1 MHNFDK
7 TKEIEQKK
15 QEEIE
20 SDIQNIK
27 NQIKSLLKC
36 DICNINFDLNIH
48 MPMVAKCGHT
58 YCKKCIY
65 NGGSKESYGK
75 CPIDNIHHVLG
86 IESCVP
92 NLKLEVIIKQIFNYS
107 EPKIKEKKIIC
118 FNHEIKLNNNSK
130 EKVDENKLFRSN
142 SGNKNFNFLSGHDE
156 LFNNVFTD
164 KKNKTITNF
173 KINKNKEKKICN
185 LKLYNNDNVDV
196 IEELNVMTD
205 DKINFTGENKIND
218 ESIETIP
225 INDEKSNANIS
236 FKDEFNELL
245 NKKSSKK
252 IISDENIKNNEDKT
266 NNEAINNDNN
276 HDNYNS
282 NKMNMSGGNI
292 NNNDENNNSHDNF
305 SKHSSVNNNKI
316 YENNN
321 NEIINKKNINNKLI
335 NDNESKE
342 INNDINKN
350 INNNIINKGINNNKN
365 SFLSEIQRNSINFMK
380 KKKKIEIDAIDEI
393 DEYFLRPRTITFSKN
408 IDKEKKTEK
417 KPDNKNIAK
426 KIENYNIKNAMK
438 EIKKLSVYEKIS
450 FKKRKTISQ
459 ENIYRNRKMSIKIN
473 TKNKSEEKGREKI
486 NNLKNF
492 EKEQMKGNI
501 DKDKKEI
508 NDEKEDNNI
517 SDIYLEDEKNK
528 PSEQKYRILSKKIG
542 LKKHPENDINHSNS
556 NSNDNSNCNSPS
568 PINCKNN
575 SEEKNNFV
583 KPLKKKSS
591 LNSYFRANKLLI
603 KNRNEVNKNNCNF
616 ISNEI
621 SSFQKKKYI
630 DNKINNMNDYSSNSY
645 HKTKSTYNKKK
656 LKGKSN
662 LFLRVKNNYNISL
675 NNSNNNINSIN
686 TINNNTN
693 NPKEVINQNNT
704 NIIQHIQHAP
714 NSNNNINRIKG
725 NKISLSMSP
734 NNKENIGNNN
744 YNLSPIFSQLTDN
757 KNNYYKNNIHS
768 TRDIS
773 NFNNNFNGYSKD
785 INGIIKTITIK
796 RVNSFATKNIG
807 NQNMNKIEEKNN
819 INVNDKKNNNNAED
833 INEIN
838 NKLRFEFNRVF
849 NYQINL
855 YENMKDAKNKQI
867 LLERNKKYKS
877 ILEEFINQKNNK
889 DLLKSTEICFLSD
902 GEFFI
907 GQKESDLP
915 KYGITYN
922 LSGDYYKGGFFE
934 GKKDGNGIMIYKNG
948 TKYEGNFKNN
958 KHEGFGKL
966 KQLDGETF
974 IGEWKDG
981 KINGNGVRCHC
992 NGDRYIGS
1000 YVNNIRNG
1008 HGIYT
1013 FSNGDSYEGNWL
1025 NGKATGKGI
1034 FKFKNGDI
1042 YEGEFK
1048 SNIIMGHGNFET
1060 KNGDVYS
1067 GIFKNGLING
1077 KGLLTYQNG
1086 EKYVGFFKNGKKD
1099 GIGKIYDKSGKVYKT
1114 GYWKN
1119 DKYLGNKYI

>member
-1 MHNFDK
+1 MLNFAK

-15 QEEIE
+15 QEEKE

-27 NQIKSLLKC
+27 NQIKALLKC

-92 NLKLEVIIKQIFNYS
+92 NLKLEAIIKQIFNYS

-142 SGNKNFNFLSGHDE
+142 SGNKNFNFLSGQDE

-185 LKLYNNDNVDV
+185 LKLYNNDDVDV

-205 DKINFTGENKIND
+205 DKINFTEENKIND

-225 INDEKSNANIS
+225 LNDEKSNANIS
-236 FKDEFNELL
+236 FKDEFDELL
-245 NKKSSKK
+245 NKKSSKRINQHLNK
-252 IISDENIKNNEDKT
+252 DENNKNNEDIT
-266 NNEAINNDNN
+266 INDVINNDNN
-276 HDNYNS
+276 QDSYNS
-282 NKMNMSGGNI
+282 NKRNMNSNK
-292 NNNDENNNSHDNF
+292 NNNDENNNSHENIGN
-305 SKHSSVNNNKI
+305 HRNMNNKI
-316 YENNN
+316 NENNN
-321 NEIINKKNINNKLI
+321 NNEVIKKENINNKLI

-342 INNDINKN
+342 N
-350 INNNIINKGINNNKN
+350 INNNIINKDFNNNKI
-365 SFLSEIQRNSINFMK
+365 LLPPEIQRNSINFMK

-393 DEYFLRPRTITFSKN
+393 DEYFLRPRTITVSKN
-408 IDKEKKTEK
+408 NDIEKKAEK
-417 KPDNKNIAK
+417 KPDNKNSAQ
-426 KIENYNIKNAMK
+426 KIVNYNKKNAMK
-438 EIKKLSVYEKIS
+438 EIKKFYIYEKIS

-459 ENIYRNRKMSIKIN
+459 ENNYRNRKMSIKIN
-473 TKNKSEEKGREKI
+473 IKNKSEEKGREKI

-492 EKEQMKGNI
+492 EKEKLKGNI

-508 NDEKEDNNI
+508 NNEKEGYNI
-517 SDIYLEDEKNK
+517 SDIYLEDEKQK
-528 PSEQKYRILSKKIG
+528 PSDQKYRILSKKIG

-568 PINCKNN
+568 PFNYKNN

-630 DNKINNMNDYSSNSY
+630 DNKIKNMNDYSSNSY

-693 NPKEVINQNNT
+693 NPIEVISQNNK
-704 NIIQHIQHAP
+704 NIIQNAP

-734 NNKENIGNNN
+734 NNKENVGNNN

-768 TRDIS
+768 TRDI
-773 NFNNNFNGYSKD
+773 NNFSNNITRCSKD

-807 NQNMNKIEEKNN
+807 NQNVYKIEEKNN
-819 INVNDKKNNNNAED
+819 LNAIDKKNNNNTED

-877 ILEEFINQKNNK
+877 ILEEFINQKNSIEQ
-889 DLLKSTEICFLSD
+889 LKNTEICFLSD

-907 GQKESDLP
+907 GQKESGLP

-922 LSGDYYKGGFFE
+922 LSGDYYQGGFLE
-934 GKKDGNGIMIYKNG
+934 GKKDGSGIMIYKNG

-1048 SNIIMGHGNFET
+1048 ANIIMGHGSFKT

-1099 GIGKIYDKSGKVYKT
+1099 GIGKIFDKSGKEYQS